1 MVVDEAFGG
10 ADQGVEDIAALLLGC
25 GDDGAQYGEVIGVA
39 WGSEAAGDFLSQF
52 HHAQVALGLIVGEG
66 DLRVDKEAQR
76 LVAVSVQAQ
85 GKIVALAPLRLPAP
99 AGRGER
105 RQALMEGHRLDKQC
119 VIAPFEA
126 RLQSLRNRYPPRPRP
141 LRHTPRPAQKMLEAA
156 RPRLL
161 VEIDRSLQ
169 LPKMVRVA
177 KPMLHPRHRPVA
189 LPVVMHRYPRHTL
202 GHGTPLLRHTIRRQ
216 ARRAHH
222 MKPMRATLDP
232 KPGLVQMLHA
242 RPDRRK
248 RLYMPGGRT
257 QATRSTTAHRPQRRR
272 RYARPEQNLQNLTQA
287 TLWKELRMAKPHRNP
302 RKLRTILH
310 RGRDTRGEPGSR
322 HNPATGAAARMT
334 AMLRHFQRTRHR
346 EVEYLT
352 RNRRPNTSRSRQ
364 RRPAAPANRGNVI
377 CNPVRE
383 RHPAKRPAL
392 MTLLATRL
400 AARLAPQ
407 ALCATVARRLLQ
419 TVARW
424 RLAAVGAVQTE
435 TALQR
440 RYPILKTRV
449 PLSKMRVLKLKTR
462 DLLNGRLR
470 PRQTQRVKRLGTNHH
485 KVDSFFDPAVN
496 PSWPVTVGLDREIRA
511 AARQDE
517 EVGRLMAVPGI
528 GPITAMAVQAFAP
541 PMETF
546 RRGRDFAAWLG
557 LVPRQHTT
565 GGKPRLGKIS
575 KMGQRDLRRLL
586 ITGAMAVVRWA
597 ARRGRTN
604 DPWLARMLMRKPR
617 MLVAVALANRMAR
630 IVWALMTKKESY
642 RAPVAA

>member
-1 MVVDEAFGG
+1 
-10 ADQGVEDIAALLLGC
+10 
-25 GDDGAQYGEVIGVA
+25 
-39 WGSEAAGDFLSQF
+39 
-52 HHAQVALGLIVGEG
+52 
-66 DLRVDKEAQR
+66 
-76 LVAVSVQAQ
+76 
-85 GKIVALAPLRLPAP
+85 
-99 AGRGER
+99 
-105 RQALMEGHRLDKQC
+105 
-119 VIAPFEA
+119 
-126 RLQSLRNRYPPRPRP
+126 
-141 LRHTPRPAQKMLEAA
+141 
-156 RPRLL
+156 
-161 VEIDRSLQ
+161 
-169 LPKMVRVA
+169 
-177 KPMLHPRHRPVA
+177 
-189 LPVVMHRYPRHTL
+189 
-202 GHGTPLLRHTIRRQ
+202 
-216 ARRAHH
+216 

-232 KPGLVQMLHA
+232 KPGLVQMLHT

-322 HNPATGAAARMT
+322 HTRGEPGSRHTRGEPGSRHTRGEPGSRHTRGEPGSRHTRGEPGSRHTRGEPGSRHTRGEPGSRHTRGEPGSRHTRGEPGSRHTRGEPGSRHTRGEPGSRHTRGEPGSRHNPATGAAARMT
-334 AMLRHFQRTRHR
+334 AMLRHFQRTRRR

-449 PLSKMRVLKLKTR
+449 PLSKMCVLKLKTR

-470 PRQTQRVKRLGTNHH
+470 PRQTQRVKRLGTTHH

-496 PSWPVTVGLDREIRA
+496 PSWLVTKCHEMSWSGAGCPSSGRPAL
-511 AARQDE
+511 ARPRHCRRLRSG
-517 EVGRLMAVPGI
+517 GRRPSAGW
-528 GPITAMAVQAFAP
+528 
-541 PMETF
+541 
-546 RRGRDFAAWLG
+546 RGR
-557 LVPRQHTT
+557 VRV
-565 GGKPRLGKIS
+565 
-575 KMGQRDLRRLL
+575 RRLL
-586 ITGAMAVVRWA
+586 QAWA
-597 ARRGRTN
+597 A
-604 DPWLARMLMRKPR
+604 
-617 MLVAVALANRMAR
+617 
-630 IVWALMTKKESY
+630 
-642 RAPVAA
+642 APSFL